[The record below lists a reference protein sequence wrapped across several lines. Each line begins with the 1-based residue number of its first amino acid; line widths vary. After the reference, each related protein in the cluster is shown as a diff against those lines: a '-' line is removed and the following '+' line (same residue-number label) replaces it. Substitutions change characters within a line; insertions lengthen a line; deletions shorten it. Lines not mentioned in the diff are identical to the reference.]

1 MKGFLE
7 EVAADLYAR
16 YGEGLSDRAVLFPSR
31 RARLFFVDAL
41 GRIAG
46 RPMWQPEWVTI
57 DHLKSEIS
65 GLVAADRIRLI
76 TQLYKI

>member
-16 YGEGLSDRAVLFPSR
+16 YGEGLSERAVLFPSR

-46 RPMWQPEWVTI
+46 RPMWHSNCSQTSCE
-57 DHLKSEIS
+57 
-65 GLVAADRIRLI
+65 AASNAGAAKVVL
-76 TQLYKI
+76 

>member
-16 YGEGLSDRAVLFPSR
+16 YGEGLSERAVLFPSR

-46 RPMWQPEWVTI
+46 RPMWQPEWT
-57 DHLKSEIS
+57 
-65 GLVAADRIRLI
+65 
-76 TQLYKI
+76 T